1 MATTILGKVGLTPKG
16 AWAEGTTYERLDVVS
31 NGGSSYMSLQDNNT
45 AALTDT
51 SKWQVLAD
59 ASAAITTEAAE
70 AIANAETATTESI
83 AATTESKASTAKAD
97 EATAKATTATANA
110 DAATTAA
117 KEQTAL
123 AKTATDNANTAKDNA
138 VEATT
143 ATQTATADLKTWLG
157 SILPTG
163 LVVKCLTWITKGN
176 LAEKRIDAILTPDNA
191 TKNIIYL
198 SDNKSVAVDP
208 FGRISVV
215 GTGKSTVHVIP
226 TMNTALAKTV
236 IIEVG
241 EPSLRMT
248 SQTSMR
254 FTSTGALRFN

>member
-1 MATTILGKVGLTPKG
+1 MKKIRISELPLFSSLKGLYTIGTDNENRSVKV
-16 AWAEGTTYERLDVVS
+16 
-31 NGGSSYMSLQDNNT
+31 SLEFIET
-45 AALTDT
+45 
-51 SKWQVLAD
+51 
-59 ASAAITTEAAE
+59 
-70 AIANAETATTESI
+70 ETATAVQNTE
-83 AATTESKASTAKAD
+83 
-97 EATAKATTATANA
+97 TATKNA
-110 DAATTAA
+110 TEATTAA
-117 KEQTAL
+117 TEVTIAAKQATEASLTATENAVKATTEAEAQTAL
-123 AKTATDNANTAKDNA
+123 AKTATDNATAATTASEAQTALAKTATDEATEAKDNA

-143 ATQTATADLKTWLG
+143 AAQTATADLKTWFG

-191 TKNIIYL
+191 AKNVIYL

-208 FGRISVV
+208 FGRISVI

>member
-1 MATTILGKVGLTPKG
+1 MKKIRISELPLFSSLKGLYTIGTDNENRSVKVSLEFIETETTTAVQNAEKATAAAVEATTK
-16 AWAEGTTYERLDVVS
+16 
-31 NGGSSYMSLQDNNT
+31 
-45 AALTDT
+45 
-51 SKWQVLAD
+51 
-59 ASAAITTEAAE
+59 TEAATAE
-70 AIANAETATTESI
+70 AVTATQNAETATTESI
-83 AATTESKASTAKAD
+83 AATTAA
-97 EATAKATTATANA
+97 EA
-110 DAATTAA
+110 
-117 KEQTAL
+117 QTAL
-123 AKTATDNANTAKDNA
+123 AKTATDNATAATTASEAQTALAKTATDEANTAKDNA

-191 TKNIIYL
+191 TKNVIYL

>member
-1 MATTILGKVGLTPKG
+1 MSTIKSIKVILTKAGTEYDATKEYKLHDYI
-16 AWAEGTTYERLDVVS
+16 VV
-31 NGGSSYMSLQDNNT
+31 GGSVMYICKRVDESTMTCKGHSLDE
-45 AALTDT
+45 TDYWDK
-51 SKWQVLAD
+51 SVDLSGWV
-59 ASAAITTEAAE
+59 SE
-70 AIANAETATTESI
+70 AETATSNAKSATE
-83 AATTESKASTAKAD
+83 AAKTATTKTE
-97 EATAKATTATANA
+97 TATANA
-110 DAATTAA
+110 ESATSA
-117 KEQTAL
+117 
-123 AKTATDNANTAKDNA
+123 AKTATSNAEAATDEANTAKDNA

-191 TKNIIYL
+191 AKNVIYL